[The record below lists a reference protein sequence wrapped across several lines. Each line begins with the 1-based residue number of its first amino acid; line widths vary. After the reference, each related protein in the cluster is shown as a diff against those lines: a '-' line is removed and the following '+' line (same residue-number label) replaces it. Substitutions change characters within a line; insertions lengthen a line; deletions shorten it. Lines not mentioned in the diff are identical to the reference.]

1 MSAALTKQAI
11 VAALKRLLGDRPLSK
26 VTVTDIARECGIS
39 RMTFYYH
46 FEDIYDLVEWACQD
60 DAARAIAGK
69 KTADT
74 WQTGLLSVFYAVR
87 EDRHFIMNVYRCMS
101 RSRIEAFLV
110 PVVHDLMIDVMD
122 ECDPGTAVPAC
133 DRDFI
138 VRFFEYSL
146 IGCLLAWIDEGMA
159 EEPEAIV
166 ERIGVIM
173 DGQMR
178 GALERFSDERG
189 AWRG

>member
-1 MSAALTKQAI
+1 MSAVLTKQAI
-11 VAALKRLLGDRPLSK
+11 AASLKRLLADKPLSK

-46 FEDIYDLVEWACQD
+46 FEDIYDLVEWACQE

-74 WQTGLLSVFYAVR
+74 WQAGLLNVFHAVR
-87 EDRHFIMNVYRCMS
+87 EDRHFIMNVYRCMN

-122 ECDPGTAVPAC
+122 ECDPGTAVPRC

-138 VRFFEYSL
+138 VRFFEYL
-146 IGCLLAWIDEGMA
+146 FIGCLLAWIDEGMA
-159 EEPEAIV
+159 EEPEVIV
-166 ERIGVIM
+166 DRIGVIM

-178 GALERFSDERG
+178 GALERFSDERS
-189 AWRG
+189 AWRR